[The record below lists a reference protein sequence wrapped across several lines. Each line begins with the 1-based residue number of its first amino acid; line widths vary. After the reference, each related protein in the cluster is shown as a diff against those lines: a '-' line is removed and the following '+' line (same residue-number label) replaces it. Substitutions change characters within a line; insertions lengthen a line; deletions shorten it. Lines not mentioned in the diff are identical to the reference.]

1 MGEYRVV
8 CRYIPEEKRNF
19 YFLIRKKN
27 DGRWT
32 AINRP
37 VKSAQYRV
45 VGNLGIQHRT
55 GIDSGLFDLYEYM
68 PSYKAYI
75 MGEGGTERKVLERF
89 RVEGAGSEEKARD
102 SFYITKLMT
111 ERFQMMN
118 SPFPFRDYTQT
129 MDELNAYLQ
138 EKKGQRV
145 RLTQLGV
152 ILDRND
158 GEKCKKEIQL

>member
-8 CRYIPEEKRNF
+8 CRYIPEEKRNY

-45 VGNLGIQHRT
+45 KANLGT
-55 GIDSGLFDLYEYM
+55 GHQPGKDSGLFDLYEYT

-89 RVEGAGSEEKARD
+89 RVEGAGSEEKVRD
-102 SFYITKLMT
+102 SYYISKLMA

-158 GEKCKKEIQL
+158 EEKSKKEIQL